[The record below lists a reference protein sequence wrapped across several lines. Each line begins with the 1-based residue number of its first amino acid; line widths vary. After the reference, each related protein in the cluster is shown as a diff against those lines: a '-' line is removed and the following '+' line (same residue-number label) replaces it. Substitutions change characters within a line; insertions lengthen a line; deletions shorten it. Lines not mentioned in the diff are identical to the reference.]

1 MIQNL
6 VFNLKKVSYSKTV
19 ITGRC
24 LMNDSTSKN
33 MLERNEHQTTILNT
47 KQVGHT
53 TDIEIEKG
61 GYTYQWY
68 VVVIC
73 MMAYIL
79 SFVDRQILSLM
90 IEPIKHDLMLSDTQF
105 SLLQGLAFSLFYAF
119 MGIPIASL
127 ADKKS
132 RIKIISI
139 GIAFWSLATAVCGLS
154 KNFTQMFLA
163 RLGVGAGEAA
173 LSPAFYSIVT
183 DLFPKEKLG
192 RALGLYAIGAF
203 IGSGLAFL
211 IGGYVIGLLKNIDS
225 VVLPIIGQLKTWQ
238 LTFFIVGLPG
248 VLLALIMLFT
258 VKEPVRKGLK
268 LSQNGQVIQASFKNS
283 IAFIKAHKKTFFC
296 HFIGFSFYTM
306 MLYSLLGWA
315 PAYYMRHFGL
325 DASHTGY
332 ILGSIILV
340 ANTAGALF
348 CGWLIDYFSKK
359 GFSDAA
365 IRAGMIGCAA
375 LVLPSVLF
383 TQVDNMYL
391 SFALIFVAMFFSTFP
406 IPASA
411 AATQM
416 LTPNQLRAQVS
427 AKFLLISNLI
437 ALGIGTTAVA
447 LLTDKYFQNTM
458 MVGNSISIVNAVAG
472 VIGVFLLHKGCKFY
486 RESIELEQLN

>member
-1 MIQNL
+1 
-6 VFNLKKVSYSKTV
+6 
-19 ITGRC
+19 
-24 LMNDSTSKN
+24 MNDN
-33 MLERNEHQTTILNT
+33 NLENVLGRNEHETNHSPEHMVQKEQEL
-47 KQVGHT
+47 HT
-53 TDIEIEKG
+53 QESFG
-61 GYTYQWY
+61 YQWY

-73 MMAYIL
+73 MVAYIL

-90 IEPIKHDLMLSDTQF
+90 IEPIKQDLMLTDTEF

-119 MGIPIASL
+119 MGIPIAAL

-139 GIAFWSLATAVCGLS
+139 GIAFWSLATAACGLS
-154 KNFTQMFLA
+154 KNFIQMFIA
-163 RLGVGAGEAA
+163 RLSVGAGEAA

-211 IGGYVIGLLKNIDS
+211 IGGYVISLLKNIDM
-225 VVLPIIGQLKTWQ
+225 VVLPVIGQLKTWQ

-248 VLLALIMLFT
+248 VLLALVMILT
-258 VKEPVRKGLK
+258 VKEPKRKGLK
-268 LSQNGQVIQASFKNS
+268 LDQNGQVIQASFKNS
-283 IAFIKAHKKTFFC
+283 IAFIKTHKKTFFC

-315 PAYYMRHFGL
+315 PAFYMRHFGL
-325 DASHTGY
+325 DASQTGY
-332 ILGSIILV
+332 ILGSIILI

-359 GFSDAA
+359 GYSDAA

-375 LVLPSVLF
+375 LVLPSVIF

-391 SFALIFVAMFFSTFP
+391 SFGLIFIAMFFSTFP

-437 ALGIGTTAVA
+437 ALGVGTTAVA
-447 LLTDKYFQNTM
+447 LLTDKYFENTL
-458 MVGNSISIVNAVAG
+458 MVGNSISIVNAIAG
-472 VIGVFLLHKGCKFY
+472 IIGVFLLFKGCKYY
-486 RESIELEQLN
+486 RESILLEKLN

>member
-1 MIQNL
+1 MDQKTYQGVSEQKNHIATD
-6 VFNLKKVSYSKTV
+6 FNQ
-19 ITGRC
+19 
-24 LMNDSTSKN
+24 ST
-33 MLERNEHQTTILNT
+33 NT
-47 KQVGHT
+47 SLPQQART
-53 TDIEIEKG
+53 ENS
-61 GYTYQWY
+61 TYQWY
-68 VVVIC
+68 VVIIC
-73 MMAYIL
+73 MLAYIL

-119 MGIPIASL
+119 MGIPIAAL

-139 GIAFWSLATAVCGLS
+139 GIAFWSFATAACGLS
-154 KNFTQMFLA
+154 KNFFQMFLA

-225 VVLPIIGQLKTWQ
+225 IMLPVIGQVKTWQ

-248 VLLALIMLFT
+248 LFLALLMILT
-258 VKEPVRKGLK
+258 VKEPIRKGLK
-268 LSQNGQVIQASFKNS
+268 LDQNGQVIQASFKNS
-283 IAFIKAHKKTFFC
+283 IAFIRTHKKTFFC

-315 PAYYMRHFGL
+315 PAYYMRNFGL
-325 DASHTGY
+325 DASQTGY

-348 CGWLIDYFSKK
+348 CGWLIDHFSKK
-359 GFSDAA
+359 GYSDAA
-365 IRAGMIGCAA
+365 IRTGMIGCAA
-375 LVLPSVLF
+375 LILPSVLF
-383 TQVDNMYL
+383 TQVDNLYL
-391 SFALIFVAMFFSTFP
+391 SFTLIFVAMFFSTFP

-437 ALGIGTTAVA
+437 ALGVGTTTVA
-447 LLTDKYFQNTM
+447 LLTDKYFQNTV
-458 MVGNSISIVNAVAG
+458 MVGNSISIVNAIAG
-472 VIGVFLLHKGCKFY
+472 VIGVFLLYNGCRYY
-486 RESIELEQLN
+486 RESIKLEKLN

>member
-1 MIQNL
+1 
-6 VFNLKKVSYSKTV
+6 
-19 ITGRC
+19 
-24 LMNDSTSKN
+24 MNDNNLEN
-33 MLERNEHQTTILNT
+33 MLGRNEHETNHSPE
-47 KQVGHT
+47 HT
-53 TDIEIEKG
+53 VQKEQELHTQESFG
-61 GYTYQWY
+61 YQWY

-73 MMAYIL
+73 MVAYIL

-90 IEPIKHDLMLSDTQF
+90 IEPIKQDLMLTDTQF

-119 MGIPIASL
+119 MGIPIAAL

-139 GIAFWSLATAVCGLS
+139 GITFWSLATAACGLS
-154 KNFTQMFLA
+154 KNFIQMFIA
-163 RLGVGAGEAA
+163 RLSVGAGEAA

-211 IGGYVIGLLKNIDS
+211 IGGYVISLLKNVDM
-225 VVLPIIGQLKTWQ
+225 VVLPVIGQLKTWQ

-248 VLLALIMLFT
+248 VLLALVMILT
-258 VKEPVRKGLK
+258 VKEPKRKGLK
-268 LSQNGQVIQASFKNS
+268 LDQNGQVIQASFKNS
-283 IAFIKAHKKTFFC
+283 IAFIKTHKKTFFC

-315 PAYYMRHFGL
+315 PAFYMRHFGL
-325 DASHTGY
+325 DASQTGY
-332 ILGSIILV
+332 ILGSIILI

-359 GFSDAA
+359 GYSDAA

-391 SFALIFVAMFFSTFP
+391 SFGLIFIAMFFSTFP

-437 ALGIGTTAVA
+437 ALGVGTTAVA
-447 LLTDKYFQNTM
+447 LLTDKYFENTL
-458 MVGNSISIVNAVAG
+458 MVGNSISIVNAIAG
-472 VIGVFLLHKGCKFY
+472 IIGVFLLFKGCKYY
-486 RESIELEQLN
+486 RESILLEKLN

>member
-1 MIQNL
+1 
-6 VFNLKKVSYSKTV
+6 
-19 ITGRC
+19 
-24 LMNDSTSKN
+24 MNDN
-33 MLERNEHQTTILNT
+33 NLENVLGRNEHKTNHSPE
-47 KQVGHT
+47 HT
-53 TDIEIEKG
+53 VQKEQERHTQESFG
-61 GYTYQWY
+61 YQWY

-73 MMAYIL
+73 MVAYIL

-90 IEPIKHDLMLSDTQF
+90 IEPIKQDLMLTDTQF

-119 MGIPIASL
+119 MGIPIAAL

-139 GIAFWSLATAVCGLS
+139 GIAFWSLATAACGLS
-154 KNFTQMFLA
+154 KNFIQMFIA
-163 RLGVGAGEAA
+163 RLSVGAGEAA

-211 IGGYVIGLLKNIDS
+211 IGGYVISLLKNVDM
-225 VVLPIIGQLKTWQ
+225 VVLPVIGQLKTWQ

-248 VLLALIMLFT
+248 VLLALVMILT
-258 VKEPVRKGLK
+258 VKEPKRKGLK
-268 LSQNGQVIQASFKNS
+268 LDQNGQVIQASFKNS
-283 IAFIKAHKKTFFC
+283 IAFIKTHKKTFFC

-315 PAYYMRHFGL
+315 PAFYMRHFGL
-325 DASHTGY
+325 DASQTGY
-332 ILGSIILV
+332 ILGSIILI

-359 GFSDAA
+359 GYSDAA

-391 SFALIFVAMFFSTFP
+391 SFGLIFIAMFFSTFP

-437 ALGIGTTAVA
+437 ALGVGTTAVA
-447 LLTDKYFQNTM
+447 LLTDKYFENTL
-458 MVGNSISIVNAVAG
+458 MVGNSISIVNAIAG
-472 VIGVFLLHKGCKFY
+472 IIGVFLLFKGCKYY
-486 RESIELEQLN
+486 RESILLEKLN

>member
-1 MIQNL
+1 M
-6 VFNLKKVSYSKTV
+6 
-19 ITGRC
+19 
-24 LMNDSTSKN
+24 MNDKS
-33 MLERNEHQTTILNT
+33 I
-47 KQVGHT
+47 
-53 TDIEIEKG
+53 DIELVERTIQPEAQNFEHNPVPEHSPTHDETVQTPSSA
-61 GYTYQWY
+61 YHWY

-73 MMAYIL
+73 MVAYIL

-105 SLLQGLAFSLFYAF
+105 SLLQGLAFSLFYAV
-119 MGIPIASL
+119 MGVPIAAL

-132 RIKIISI
+132 RIKIIAI
-139 GIAFWSLATAVCGLS
+139 GIAFWSFATAACGLS
-154 KNFTQMFLA
+154 KNFLQMFLS

-173 LSPAFYSIVT
+173 LSPAFYSIVA

-211 IGGYVIGLLKNIDS
+211 IGGYVIGLLKN
-225 VVLPIIGQLKTWQ
+225 VNLVTLPLIGEIKTWQ
-238 LTFFIVGLPG
+238 LTFMIVGLPG
-248 VLLALIMLFT
+248 VLLALLMILT
-258 VKEPVRKGLK
+258 VREPERKGLK
-268 LSQNGQVIQASFKNS
+268 IGQDGQVLKASFKNS
-283 IAFIKAHKKTFFC
+283 IAFIKTHKKTFFC

-306 MLYSLLGWA
+306 MLYALLGWA
-315 PAYYMRHFGL
+315 PAFYMRNHGL
-325 DASHTGY
+325 DASQTGY
-332 ILGSIILV
+332 ILGTIILI
-340 ANTAGALF
+340 ANTSGALF
-348 CGWLIDYFSKK
+348 CGWLIDWFSKR
-359 GFSDAA
+359 GYSDAA
-365 IRAGMIGCAA
+365 IRSGMIGCAA
-375 LVLPSVLF
+375 LIIPSVLF

-427 AKFLLISNLI
+427 AKFLLVSNLI

-447 LLTDKYFQNTM
+447 LITDKYFQNTV

-472 VIGVFLLHKGCKFY
+472 VLGTFLLYKGCQYY
-486 RESIELEQLN
+486 RDSIQVEKEAEHA

>member
-1 MIQNL
+1 
-6 VFNLKKVSYSKTV
+6 
-19 ITGRC
+19 
-24 LMNDSTSKN
+24 MNDNHPES
-33 MLERNEHQTTILNT
+33 MLRNEQKTALLPEQMI
-47 KQVGHT
+47 HT
-53 TDIEIEKG
+53 SPEPHLTDENYG
-61 GYTYQWY
+61 YQWY

-73 MMAYIL
+73 MLAYIL

-90 IEPIKHDLMLSDTQF
+90 IEPIKHDLMLTDTQF

-119 MGIPIASL
+119 MGIPIAAL

-139 GIAFWSLATAVCGLS
+139 GIAFWSLATAACGLS
-154 KNFTQMFLA
+154 KNFAQMFLA

-211 IGGYVIGLLKNIDS
+211 IGGYVISLLKNIDS
-225 VVLPIIGQLKTWQ
+225 VILPVIGQLKTWQ

-248 VLLALIMLFT
+248 VLLALVMILT
-258 VKEPVRKGLK
+258 VKEPIRKGLK
-268 LSQNGQVIQASFKNS
+268 VDQNGQVIQASFKNS
-283 IAFIKAHKKTFFC
+283 IAFIKTHKKTFFC

-315 PAYYMRHFGL
+315 PAFYMRHFGL
-325 DASHTGY
+325 DASQTGY
-332 ILGSIILV
+332 ILGSIILI

-348 CGWLIDYFSKK
+348 CGWLIDHFSKK
-359 GFSDAA
+359 GYSDAA

-375 LVLPSVLF
+375 LIIPSVLF

-427 AKFLLISNLI
+427 AKFLLVSNLI
-437 ALGIGTTAVA
+437 ALGVGTTAVA
-447 LLTDKYFQNTM
+447 LLTDKYFQNTL

-472 VIGVFLLHKGCKFY
+472 AVGVVLLYKGCKYY
-486 RESIELEQLN
+486 RESIKHEQLS

>member
-1 MIQNL
+1 
-6 VFNLKKVSYSKTV
+6 
-19 ITGRC
+19 
-24 LMNDSTSKN
+24 MNDNHPES
-33 MLERNEHQTTILNT
+33 MLRNEQKAELSPE
-47 KQVGHT
+47 QVIRIHPEPHSEHEHYG
-53 TDIEIEKG
+53 
-61 GYTYQWY
+61 YQWY

-73 MMAYIL
+73 MLAYIL

-119 MGIPIASL
+119 MGIPIAAL

-139 GIAFWSLATAVCGLS
+139 GIAFWSLATAACGLS
-154 KNFTQMFLA
+154 KNFAQMFLA

-211 IGGYVIGLLKNIDS
+211 IGGYVISLLKNVDS
-225 VVLPIIGQLKTWQ
+225 VVLPVIGQLKTWQ

-248 VLLALIMLFT
+248 VLLALVMILT
-258 VKEPVRKGLK
+258 VKEPTRKGLK
-268 LSQNGQVIQASFKNS
+268 VDQNGQVIQASFKNS
-283 IAFIKAHKKTFFC
+283 IAFIKTHKKTFFC

-315 PAYYMRHFGL
+315 PAFYMRHFGL
-325 DASHTGY
+325 DASQTGY

-359 GFSDAA
+359 GYSDAA

-375 LVLPSVLF
+375 LIVPSVLF

-427 AKFLLISNLI
+427 AKFLLVSNLI

-447 LLTDKYFQNTM
+447 LLTDKYFQNTL

-472 VIGVFLLHKGCKFY
+472 LLGVFLLYKGCKYY
-486 RESIELEQLN
+486 RESIQHEQLS

>member
-1 MIQNL
+1 
-6 VFNLKKVSYSKTV
+6 
-19 ITGRC
+19 
-24 LMNDSTSKN
+24 MNDNHPEGMLRNEQKAELSPEQVIQIHPEPH
-33 MLERNEHQTTILNT
+33 LERERY
-47 KQVGHT
+47 G
-53 TDIEIEKG
+53 
-61 GYTYQWY
+61 YQWY

-73 MMAYIL
+73 MLAYIL

-119 MGIPIASL
+119 MGIPIAAL

-139 GIAFWSLATAVCGLS
+139 GIAFWSLATAACGLS
-154 KNFTQMFLA
+154 KNFAQMFLA

-211 IGGYVIGLLKNIDS
+211 IGGYVISLLKNVDS
-225 VVLPIIGQLKTWQ
+225 VVLPVIGQLKTWQ

-248 VLLALIMLFT
+248 VLLALVMILT
-258 VKEPVRKGLK
+258 VKEPTRKGLK
-268 LSQNGQVIQASFKNS
+268 VDQNGQVIQASFKNS
-283 IAFIKAHKKTFFC
+283 IAFIKTHKKTFFC

-315 PAYYMRHFGL
+315 PAFYMRHFGL
-325 DASHTGY
+325 DASQTGY

-359 GFSDAA
+359 GYSDAA
-365 IRAGMIGCAA
+365 IRAGMIGCTA
-375 LVLPSVLF
+375 LIVPSVLF

-427 AKFLLISNLI
+427 AKFLLVSNLI
-437 ALGIGTTAVA
+437 ALGVGTTAVA
-447 LLTDKYFQNTM
+447 LLTDKYFQNTL

-472 VIGVFLLHKGCKFY
+472 LLGVFLLYIGCKYY
-486 RESIELEQLN
+486 RESIKHEQLG

>member
-1 MIQNL
+1 
-6 VFNLKKVSYSKTV
+6 
-19 ITGRC
+19 
-24 LMNDSTSKN
+24 MNDNHPEGILRNEQKAELSPEQVIQIHPEPH
-33 MLERNEHQTTILNT
+33 LERERY
-47 KQVGHT
+47 G
-53 TDIEIEKG
+53 
-61 GYTYQWY
+61 YQWY

-73 MMAYIL
+73 MLAYIL

-119 MGIPIASL
+119 MGIPIAAL

-139 GIAFWSLATAVCGLS
+139 GIAFWSLATAACGLS
-154 KNFTQMFLA
+154 KNFAQMFLA

-211 IGGYVIGLLKNIDS
+211 IGGYVISLLKNVDS
-225 VVLPIIGQLKTWQ
+225 VVLPVIGQLKTWQ

-248 VLLALIMLFT
+248 VLLALVMILT
-258 VKEPVRKGLK
+258 VKEPTRKGLK
-268 LSQNGQVIQASFKNS
+268 VDQNGQVIQASFKNS
-283 IAFIKAHKKTFFC
+283 IAFIKTHKKTFFC

-315 PAYYMRHFGL
+315 PAFYMRHFGL
-325 DASHTGY
+325 DASQTGY

-359 GFSDAA
+359 GCSDAA

-375 LVLPSVLF
+375 LIVPSVLF

-427 AKFLLISNLI
+427 AKFLLVSNLI
-437 ALGIGTTAVA
+437 ALGVGTTAVA
-447 LLTDKYFQNTM
+447 LLTDKYFQNTL

-472 VIGVFLLHKGCKFY
+472 LLGVFLLYKGCKYY
-486 RESIELEQLN
+486 RESIKHEQLG

>member
-1 MIQNL
+1 
-6 VFNLKKVSYSKTV
+6 
-19 ITGRC
+19 
-24 LMNDSTSKN
+24 MNDNHPEGMLRNEQKAELSPEQVIQIHPEPH
-33 MLERNEHQTTILNT
+33 LERERY
-47 KQVGHT
+47 G
-53 TDIEIEKG
+53 
-61 GYTYQWY
+61 YQWY

-73 MMAYIL
+73 MLAYIL

-119 MGIPIASL
+119 MGIPIAAL

-139 GIAFWSLATAVCGLS
+139 GIAFWSLATAACGLS
-154 KNFTQMFLA
+154 KNFAQMFLA

-211 IGGYVIGLLKNIDS
+211 IGGYVISLLKNVDS
-225 VVLPIIGQLKTWQ
+225 VVLPVIGQLKTWQ

-248 VLLALIMLFT
+248 VLLALVMILT
-258 VKEPVRKGLK
+258 VKEPTRKGLK
-268 LSQNGQVIQASFKNS
+268 FDQNGQLIQASFKNS
-283 IAFIKAHKKTFFC
+283 IAFIKTHKKTFFC

-315 PAYYMRHFGL
+315 PAFYMRHFGL
-325 DASHTGY
+325 DASQTGY
-332 ILGSIILV
+332 ILGSIILI

-348 CGWLIDYFSKK
+348 CGWLIDHFSKK
-359 GFSDAA
+359 GYSDAA

-375 LVLPSVLF
+375 LIVPSVLF

-427 AKFLLISNLI
+427 AKFLLVSNLI
-437 ALGIGTTAVA
+437 ALGVGTTAVA
-447 LLTDKYFQNTM
+447 LLTDKYFQNTL

-472 VIGVFLLHKGCKFY
+472 LLGVFLLYKGCKYY
-486 RESIELEQLN
+486 RESIKHEQLG

>member
-1 MIQNL
+1 
-6 VFNLKKVSYSKTV
+6 
-19 ITGRC
+19 
-24 LMNDSTSKN
+24 MNDNNLEN
-33 MLERNEHQTTILNT
+33 MLGRNEHETNHSPE
-47 KQVGHT
+47 HT
-53 TDIEIEKG
+53 VQKEQELHTQESFG
-61 GYTYQWY
+61 YQWY

-73 MMAYIL
+73 MVAYIL

-90 IEPIKHDLMLSDTQF
+90 IEPIKQDLMLTDTQF

-119 MGIPIASL
+119 MGIPIAAL

-139 GIAFWSLATAVCGLS
+139 GIAFWSLATAACGLS
-154 KNFTQMFLA
+154 KNFIQMFIA
-163 RLGVGAGEAA
+163 RLSVGAGEAA

-211 IGGYVIGLLKNIDS
+211 IGGYVISLLKNVDM
-225 VVLPIIGQLKTWQ
+225 VVLPVIGQLKTWQ

-248 VLLALIMLFT
+248 VLLALVMILT
-258 VKEPVRKGLK
+258 VKEPKRKGLK
-268 LSQNGQVIQASFKNS
+268 LDQNGQVIQASFKNS
-283 IAFIKAHKKTFFC
+283 IAFIKTHKKTFFF

-315 PAYYMRHFGL
+315 PAFYMRHFGL
-325 DASHTGY
+325 DASQTGY
-332 ILGSIILV
+332 ILGSIILI

-359 GFSDAA
+359 GYSDAA

-391 SFALIFVAMFFSTFP
+391 SFGLIFIAMFFSTFP

-437 ALGIGTTAVA
+437 ALGVGTTAVA
-447 LLTDKYFQNTM
+447 LLTDKYFENTL
-458 MVGNSISIVNAVAG
+458 MVGNSISIVNAIAG
-472 VIGVFLLHKGCKFY
+472 IIGVFLLFKGCKYY
-486 RESIELEQLN
+486 RESILLEKLN